1 VNGRDL
7 RRALRVAGGSLASAA
22 ACATVAAG
30 LLDTGVAGVPTS
42 PAATL
47 VASLLVVVA
56 VMIARRFHFEEPS
69 VRSQRTSIWL
79 AAARPLADVELAL
92 ALVAGSY
99 AVITVTGGGGSPLY
113 PLIFGVVAFSVTLQ
127 GRAGAVATVV
137 AAVVLEVA
145 GAVRGAGAT
154 LGTAMVHLAFIAAA
168 ATLHALFLRGL
179 IARQRVAHRQALED
193 EIRAQRESA
202 RDYRLIS
209 AALGADS
216 RARRSRSE
224 EELKLAAGAVDTL
237 SKSIYFTLGL
247 IKRSLGARTCILL
260 WLDDRGEQL
269 KIKECATDSDA
280 ITERRALGLEGA
292 LGAVVRDQAPL
303 SLPSTRPGQV
313 PYYETREPIG
323 AFLGVPV
330 MDGAHLRGVLCAD
343 REVPF
348 DSAESA
354 FLAGSTEQI
363 LRAIQSEQVFAA
375 VERSKYEHER
385 FYKASALLCEA
396 LTLEQVMETA
406 FDAAAEIVG
415 FDVAVMTLYDREHH
429 RHRVASVRVAGAGG
443 ISGHEELGG
452 LEFRPNAGLV
462 SMVVKNRHFLPA
474 GGELRDT
481 QTPIFTKR
489 VRLRGVGSLLVLP
502 LISAD
507 EAIGTFTLLSSEK
520 GRFGKDVREM
530 LGVIA
535 NQVAISLENA
545 MMYRQMEFMATTDGL
560 TGLTNHRC
568 FQERLSELLDRA
580 ERHGHEASILLTDVD
595 HFKSVNDTYG
605 HPVGDEVL
613 RQVSKVLKNAVRKI
627 DIPARYGGE
636 EFAVVLDATGE
647 EGAIEIA
654 NRIRTEV
661 SGLEFDSDQGKFQVT
676 MSVGVATFPA
686 DGTHKALL
694 IERAD
699 HALYHAKQSGR
710 NRVVSYPQFV
720 AARQAK
726 KAS

>member
-1 VNGRDL
+1 MSVRDA
-7 RRALRVAGGSLASAA
+7 RRALRVMGGSLASAA
-22 ACATVAAG
+22 ACAAVAAG
-30 LLDTGVAGVPTS
+30 LLDAGIHGAPPLPV
-42 PAATL
+42 ATL
-47 VASLLVVVA
+47 LASLIVLVA

-69 VRSQRTSIWL
+69 VRAQRTSIWL
-79 AAARPLADVELAL
+79 ATARPLADVELSI
-92 ALVAGSY
+92 ALVAGCY
-99 AVITVTGGGGSPLY
+99 AVITVTGAGASPLY
-113 PLIFGVVAFSVTLQ
+113 PLVYGVVAFSVTLQ
-127 GRAGAVATVV
+127 GRAAAAATVAAAIALELAAAGRGV
-137 AAVVLEVA
+137 ASF
-145 GAVRGAGAT
+145 GAASLHV
-154 LGTAMVHLAFIAAA
+154 AFIAAA
-168 ATLHALFLRGL
+168 ATLHAVFLRGVV
-179 IARQRVAHRQALED
+179 ARQRVAHKRALDD

-202 RDYRLIS
+202 RDYRLIA

-292 LGAVVRDQAPL
+292 LGAVVRDKATL

-313 PYYETREPIG
+313 PYYDSSEPAG

-330 MDGAHLRGVLCAD
+330 MDGAHLRGVMCAD
-343 REVPF
+343 RDAPF
-348 DSAESA
+348 DSDECA

-396 LTLEQVMETA
+396 LTLEQVMDTA

-415 FDVAVMTLYDREHH
+415 FGVAVMTLYDREHR
-429 RHRVASVRVAGAGG
+429 RHRVASVRVEDEAG
-443 ISGHEELGG
+443 ITGHEALAG
-452 LEFRPNAGLV
+452 LDFRPNAGLV

-489 VRLRGVGSLLVLP
+489 VRIRGVGSLLVLP

-507 EAIGTFTLLSSEK
+507 EAIGTFTLLSSERN
-520 GRFGKDVREM
+520 RFGKDVREM

-535 NQVAISLENA
+535 NQVAISVENA
-545 MMYRQMEFMATTDGL
+545 MMYKQMETMATTDGL
-560 TGLTNHRC
+560 TGLANHRC
-568 FQERLSELLDRA
+568 FQEKLSELLDRA
-580 ERHGHEASILLTDVD
+580 ERHGYEASILLTDVD

-613 RQVSKVLKNAVRKI
+613 RQVSRVLKDVVRKI
-627 DIPARYGGE
+627 DMPARYGGE
-636 EFAVVLDATGE
+636 EFAVVVDATGE
-647 EGAIEIA
+647 EGAIELA
-654 NRIRTEV
+654 NRIRQEIAK
-661 SGLEFDSDQGKFQVT
+661 LEFDSDKGKFQVT
-676 MSVGVATFPA
+676 LSVGVATFPR
-686 DGTHKALL
+686 DGAHKQLL
-694 IERAD
+694 IEHAD
-699 HALYHAKQSGR
+699 HALYHAKESGR
-710 NRVVSYPQFV
+710 NRVVSYSEFV